1 MITKTLENIIVLNL
15 VVTLWSARRK
25 LKLEDLKVAG
35 NQLPPEDL
43 ASLGSKK
50 ICDPEKLKVFNTLK
64 SRATRYLDTIGVR
77 FLGGWAIPAARAQEV
92 ADTIEVIKDDFYT
105 ERAAFL
111 DEYDLVVTDWINK
124 HPEWTEIIAKAV
136 IPVSEVERK
145 MSFGWQA
152 YMVTGAPAEG
162 DNSALVKGLE
172 EQVSS
177 LGGTLFQEIS
187 SLAREVWEES
197 YQGKEKVTRRALRPL
212 RTMADK
218 LRGLS
223 FLDPRALPIVESIE
237 KVVASMPERV
247 KKGDCIQGT
256 DLMALN
262 GLLLILCDPEKIVE
276 HGQKIIDGAD
286 PNEALFSWATSEPT
300 IETTSAEFDE
310 DASESDVDPAEQA
323 APTEEALVPLSMETS
338 SEPETDG
345 GLVSEEAPEAE
356 EAPAEDIPGEIAT
369 EEISS
374 KPLTEEV
381 PLGQEKPL
389 EAWF

>member
-105 ERAAFL
+105 ERATFL

-124 HPEWTEIIAKAV
+124 HPEWAEIIAKAV

-223 FLDPRALPIVESIE
+223 FLDPRPCPSL
-237 KVVASMPERV
+237 KASKR
-247 KKGDCIQGT
+247 
-256 DLMALN
+256 
-262 GLLLILCDPEKIVE
+262 
-276 HGQKIIDGAD
+276 
-286 PNEALFSWATSEPT
+286 
-300 IETTSAEFDE
+300 
-310 DASESDVDPAEQA
+310 
-323 APTEEALVPLSMETS
+323 
-338 SEPETDG
+338 
-345 GLVSEEAPEAE
+345 
-356 EAPAEDIPGEIAT
+356 
-369 EEISS
+369 
-374 KPLTEEV
+374 
-381 PLGQEKPL
+381 
-389 EAWF
+389 